1 MQPGYACA
9 PRRGRRVGC
18 EVAARLGGVVLLAA
32 LACGPNAPAAG
43 PAPAAPPSAAAV
55 ATTPTPPLERFR
67 YGFPATSLSYYY
79 LQAGE
84 AAGLYQREGLEPE
97 LLHLPASTL
106 LAALLAG
113 EVDYTAGA
121 AGGIRLAVRGQPVR
135 LLSTV
140 SLQNF
145 SLIARPEFASGA
157 ALRGKSIGVGSR
169 GASADR
175 ATQQAVRS
183 LGLDPLN
190 DVTIVVIGDQP
201 VQLEALRA
209 GRLEAIMSSPPQ
221 SVQAER
227 EGFRVLANTADLEA
241 IVIGGVATTL
251 AKLES
256 TRERTRRLLRAEW
269 ETVRYM
275 KANPAETIALLAER
289 FSMSAEDAAVAYA
302 QTVPYY
308 WDRLEL
314 NLAAVESTIAAER
327 EAAEMTAAVPVDQ
340 VVDPAPL
347 AEVRASTP
355 GAPE

>member
-1 MQPGYACA
+1 MQPGFPRA
-9 PRRGRRVGC
+9 PRRGRRAGRGGL
-18 EVAARLGGVVLLAA
+18 ARLGGFVLLAA
-32 LACGPNAPAAG
+32 LACGPSAPTAA
-43 PAPAAPPSAAAV
+43 PAPAAPPGSAAAT
-55 ATTPTPPLERFR
+55 ATPAPTLDRFR

-84 AAGLYQREGLEPE
+84 AAGLYRREGLEPE

-106 LAALLAG
+106 LAALVAG

-145 SLIARPEFASGA
+145 SLIARPEIASGA

-175 ATQQAVRS
+175 ATQRAVRS
-183 LGLDPLN
+183 LGLDPQS

-251 AKLES
+251 AKLEG

-275 KANPAETIALLAER
+275 KANPADTIALLAER
-289 FSMSAEDAAVAYA
+289 FDMSPEDAAVAYT

-308 WDRLEL
+308 WDRLDL

-327 EAAEMTAAVPVDQ
+327 EAAEMTAEVPTDR
-340 VVDPAPL
+340 VVDPGPL
-347 AEVRASTP
+347 AEVRAATP
-355 GAPE
+355 DAP